1 MLKYFINIIL
11 IIFMNT
17 KIKTYKILVDS
28 KPFANIRGSTPAE
41 VAKKAA
47 SKILGNSLN
56 RARFSIQAK
65 TGKIQHYDAKHENLV
80 RPYRKKGKLVKYR
93 IVVKKLGKQIGG
105 TYPPNLE
112 PGSKDPIFDFFPERE
127 YSIRIEGYVVNI
139 YNQGNQDNQD
149 NLCIKF
155 GIENRELGIFELH
168 HCGYKGSSNLK
179 KIIDYAKKLNENSKI
194 IDSIGLTDGSY
205 FKQYEDISLDILYI
219 LSTGISWYNYFGFIS
234 DNFIEEKKYNQHFLS
249 INLEYF
255 LNECIDNII
264 KNKIKYYQELN
275 SKLKTFRERKQS
287 PFRNSLLAKLEINKN
302 EIERN
307 GLDTIIE
314 RIRQELDRQK
324 KIFIEKF
331 GNPNIQEL
339 FTQIKTKLIESKLE
353 EGELERIIELFK
365 FITYSGIIMY
375 DPKLKLQ
382 L

>member
-1 MLKYFINIIL
+1 
-11 IIFMNT
+11 MNN

-47 SKILGNSLN
+47 SKIIGNSLN
-56 RARFSIQAK
+56 RARFSIVEAK
-65 TGKIQHYDAKHENLV
+65 PGKFRYYDAKRENLV
-80 RPYRKKGKLVKYR
+80 RPYHKNGKLVKYR
-93 IVVKKLGKQIGG
+93 IIVKKLGKQIGG

-112 PGSKDPIFDFFPERE
+112 DDSDPIFDFFPRE
-127 YSIRIEGYVVNI
+127 EYRIEIQNSSVYI
-139 YNQGNQDNQD
+139 DNQD
-149 NLCIKF
+149 NLCINF
-155 GIENRELGIFELH
+155 AIEDRELGIFELH
-168 HCGYKGSSNLK
+168 HCGYKGSTNLK

-194 IDSIGLTDGSY
+194 IDLIGLTDSSY
-205 FKQYEDISLDILYI
+205 FKQYKDIYLYILYI
-219 LSTGISWYNYFGFIS
+219 LSTGISWYNYFKFKFIS
-234 DNFIEEKKYNQHFLS
+234 DNFVEEQNYNQHFLS
-249 INLEYF
+249 INLEDF
-255 LNECIDNII
+255 LNECIGKII
-264 KNKIKYYQELN
+264 ETNLKYYQELN
-275 SKLKTFRERKQS
+275 NRLRVLRERKQS
-287 PFRNSLLAKLEINKN
+287 QFRNSQLAKLEINKN

-339 FTQIKTKLIESKLE
+339 FTQLKTKLIESRLE
-353 EGELERIIELFK
+353 EGELEVISELFK
-365 FITYSGIIMY
+365 FINYSRIIKY

>member
-1 MLKYFINIIL
+1 MS
-11 IIFMNT
+11 T
-17 KIKTYKILVDS
+17 KIKTYKIIVDS
-28 KPFANIRGSTPAE
+28 KLFANIRGSTPAE

-65 TGKIQHYDAKHENLV
+65 TGKIRHYDAKHENLV
-80 RPYRKKGKLVKYR
+80 RPYYKNGKLVKYR
-93 IVVKKLGKQIGG
+93 IVVKKIGKQIGG

-112 PGSKDPIFDFFPERE
+112 PGSKDPIFDFFPRGE
-127 YSIRIEGYVVNI
+127 YSIRIEDSTVNI

-168 HCGYKGSSNLK
+168 HCGYKGSTNLK

-194 IDSIGLTDGSY
+194 IDLIGLTDSSY
-205 FKQYEDISLDILYI
+205 FKQYKDIYLYILYI
-219 LSTGISWYNYFGFIS
+219 LSTGISWYNYFKFIS
-234 DNFIEEKKYNQHFLS
+234 DNFVEEQNYNQHFLS

-255 LNECIDNII
+255 LNKCIGKII
-264 KNKIKYYQELN
+264 ETNLKYYQELN
-275 SKLKTFRERKQS
+275 NRLRVLRERKQS
-287 PFRNSLLAKLEINKN
+287 QFRNSQLAKLEINKN

-353 EGELERIIELFK
+353 EGELEIIIELFK
-365 FITYSGIIMY
+365 FINYSRIIMY

>member
-1 MLKYFINIIL
+1 M
-11 IIFMNT
+11 
-17 KIKTYKILVDS
+17 
-28 KPFANIRGSTPAE
+28 
-41 VAKKAA
+41 
-47 SKILGNSLN
+47 
-56 RARFSIQAK
+56 
-65 TGKIQHYDAKHENLV
+65 V
-80 RPYRKKGKLVKYR
+80 RPYRKNGKLVKYR

-155 GIENRELGIFELH
+155 GIENRVLGIFELH

-205 FKQYEDISLDILYI
+205 FKEYEDISLDILYI

-275 SKLKTFRERKQS
+275 SKLKTFREKKQS
-287 PFRNSLLAKLEINKN
+287 KFRNSQLAKLGRNKN

-339 FTQIKTKLIESKLE
+339 FTQIKTNLIESKLE

-365 FITYSGIIMY
+365 FINYSRIIMY

>member
-1 MLKYFINIIL
+1 MS
-11 IIFMNT
+11 T
-17 KIKTYKILVDS
+17 KIKTYKIIVDS
-28 KPFANIRGSTPAE
+28 KLFANIRGSTPAE

-65 TGKIQHYDAKHENLV
+65 TGKIRHYDAKHENLV
-80 RPYRKKGKLVKYR
+80 RPYHKNGKLVKYR
-93 IVVKKLGKQIGG
+93 IVVKKIGKQIGG

-112 PGSKDPIFDFFPERE
+112 PGSKDPIFDFFPRGE
-127 YSIRIEGYVVNI
+127 YSIRIEDSTVNI

-168 HCGYKGSSNLK
+168 HCGYKGSTNLK

-194 IDSIGLTDGSY
+194 IDLIGLTDSSY
-205 FKQYEDISLDILYI
+205 FKQYKDIYLYILYI
-219 LSTGISWYNYFGFIS
+219 LSTGISWYNYFKFIS
-234 DNFIEEKKYNQHFLS
+234 DNFVEEQNYNQHFLS

-255 LNECIDNII
+255 LNKCIGKII
-264 KNKIKYYQELN
+264 ETNLKYYQELN
-275 SKLKTFRERKQS
+275 NRLRVLRERKQS
-287 PFRNSLLAKLEINKN
+287 QFRNSQLAKLEINKN

-365 FITYSGIIMY
+365 FINYSRIIMY